1 MDVIEFFRAG
11 GVPMYLIAA
20 CSVAA
25 VAIVIERAI
34 RIERARTELPEL
46 LRPVAA
52 FAREGRWDDALRHC
66 DRAEKPASRVARAGL
81 ERRGKPRA
89 EIREALEDGAER
101 ELVGLERWLDILSVI
116 AHVTPLIGLL
126 GTVIGMIDAFR
137 RIETAGSG
145 PVAQSV
151 LSGGIWQALL
161 TTAAGLS
168 VAIPVYV
175 AHRILQGRVA
185 RHAEEFDRVAA
196 DVLELSSSAPVQAK
210 GA

>member
-1 MDVIEFFRAG
+1 MGIGEFMSHG
-11 GVPMYLIAA
+11 GVPMYLIAV

-25 VAIVIERAI
+25 VALVIERAI
-34 RIERARTELPEL
+34 CIELSRTDLPEL

-52 FAREGRWDDALRHC
+52 FVEGGRWEEALGH
-66 DRAEKPASRVARAGL
+66 AGKTATPAARVARAGL
-81 ERRGKPRA
+81 EKRGRPRQ
-89 EIREALEDGAER
+89 EVRESLEDAADR
-101 ELVGLERWLDILSVI
+101 ELAGLERRLDLLSAI

-137 RIETAGSG
+137 RIEEGAAG
-145 PVAQSV
+145 PVDQSV

-175 AHRILQGRVA
+175 AHRLLEGRVR
-185 RHAEEFDRVAA
+185 RHAEQFERVAT
-196 DVLELSSSAPVQAK
+196 DVLEMVSAKA
-210 GA
+210 